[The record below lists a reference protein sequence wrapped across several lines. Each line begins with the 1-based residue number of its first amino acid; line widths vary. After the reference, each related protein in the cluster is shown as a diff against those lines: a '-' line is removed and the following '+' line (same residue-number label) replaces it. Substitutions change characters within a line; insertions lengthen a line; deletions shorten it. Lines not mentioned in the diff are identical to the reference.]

1 MHNFKKKFG
10 QNFLKTDKF
19 PKILFNSVKH
29 SKEITYIEVGP
40 GDGAVTKN
48 FLSAGL
54 NVIGIEVDY
63 DLIPKLLR
71 RFFEV
76 KNFDLIN
83 QSILDLDFAKE
94 FKQRNVSKNIV
105 VYGSLPY
112 NISKKI
118 IEILMEF
125 SARSEY
131 TISEMSFIVQ
141 EEVAK
146 DYCTKAPK
154 GSFLGAI
161 SELQYGVR
169 KLQSIPARE
178 FFPTP
183 KVNGGILHF
192 TNKNTTKKLSVITK
206 TEDGLMDLEVCQMSL
221 EKLAEVKHLIN
232 IAFSSPRKTLYNN
245 LRNSGKFEQ
254 ERLKSIFTEFGI
266 NESARASEVPYNLW
280 GEINEF
286 LILQA

>member
-19 PKILFNSVKH
+19 SKILFNSVKH
-29 SKEITYIEVGP
+29 SEELTYVEIGP

-48 FLSAGL
+48 FLEAGL
-54 NVIGIEVDY
+54 NVIAIEVDY

-71 RFFEV
+71 RFHGV
-76 KNFDLIN
+76 TNFDLIN
-83 QSILDLDFAKE
+83 ESVLDVNLKAELDK
-94 FKQRNVSKNIV
+94 RNANKNIV

-118 IEILMEF
+118 IEILMDF
-125 SARSEY
+125 SLKSEY

-146 DYCTKAPK
+146 DYCAKAPK

-161 SELQYGVR
+161 SEQLYSVR

-178 FFPTP
+178 FFPVP

-192 TNKNTTKKLSVITK
+192 TNKMLENENSVRAAI
-206 TEDGLMDLEVCQMSL
+206 E
-221 EKLAEVKHLIN
+221 EVKNTIT

-245 LRNSGKFEQ
+245 LRNASKYDQ
-254 ERLKSIFTEFGI
+254 DKVKQIFKEFQI
-266 NESARASEVPYNLW
+266 SETARASEVPYNLW
-280 GEINEF
+280 VPITEF
-286 LILQA
+286 LNRQA

>member
-1 MHNFKKKFG
+1 MHNFKKQFG

-29 SKEITYIEVGP
+29 SEDFTYIEIGP

-48 FLSAGL
+48 FLDAGL
-54 NVIGIEVDY
+54 NVIAIEVDY

-71 RFFEV
+71 RFHEV

-83 QSILDLDFAKE
+83 QSILDVNFVEEFRKRNASKE
-94 FKQRNVSKNIV
+94 LI

-118 IEILMEF
+118 IELLMTF
-125 SARSEY
+125 SAKSEY

-146 DYCTKAPK
+146 DYCAKAPK
-154 GSFLGAI
+154 GSFLGAV
-161 SELQYGVR
+161 SEQQFAVR

-192 TNKNTTKKLSVITK
+192 TNKNIEYDTADIRQLIT
-206 TEDGLMDLEVCQMSL
+206 
-221 EKLAEVKHLIN
+221 

-245 LRNSGKFEQ
+245 LRNSGKFDEI
-254 ERLKSIFTEFGI
+254 RVKAIFAEFGI
-266 NESARASEVPYNLW
+266 NESARASEVRYDLW
-280 GEINEF
+280 KPINEF
-286 LILQA
+286 LTHQA

>member
-10 QNFLKTDKF
+10 QNFLKSDKF
-19 PKILFNSVKH
+19 PKILFNSVAH
-29 SKEITYIEVGP
+29 SKDITYIEIGP

-48 FLSAGL
+48 FLEAGL
-54 NVIGIEVDY
+54 NVIAIEVDY

-71 RFFEV
+71 RFNGVE
-76 KNFDLIN
+76 NFDLIN
-83 QSILDLDFAKE
+83 QSVLDVDLHRE
-94 FKQRNVSKNIV
+94 LTQRNASKNLV

-125 SARSEY
+125 SLRSEY
-131 TISEMSFIVQ
+131 EISEMSFIVQ

-146 DYCTKAPK
+146 DYCAKAPK

-161 SELQYGVR
+161 SEQQYAVR

-192 TNKNTTKKLSVITK
+192 TNKNFEGSIELL
-206 TEDGLMDLEVCQMSL
+206 TEI
-221 EKLAEVKHLIN
+221 KNTIN

-245 LRNSGKFEQ
+245 LRNATKYDV
-254 ERLKSIFTEFGI
+254 ERIKQMFSEFDI
-266 NESARASEVPYNLW
+266 KETARPSEVPYNLW
-280 GEINEF
+280 EPITEF
-286 LILQA
+286 LNLQA